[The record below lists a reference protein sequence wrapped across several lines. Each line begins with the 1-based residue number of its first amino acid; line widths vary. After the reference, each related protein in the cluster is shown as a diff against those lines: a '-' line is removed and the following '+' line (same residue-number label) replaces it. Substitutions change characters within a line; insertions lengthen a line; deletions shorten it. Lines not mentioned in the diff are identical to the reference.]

1 MVLSSKTDILIL
13 LLVAAAAYWIGIHQQ
28 HGASTPLVAGTR
40 KDPTTGIAF
49 SEKSSFHVGKNLNL
63 LGIGTRKKAIVNI
76 YSVGVYVSNPIQ
88 RSISASNSKTKKSVC
103 DTILESKSPK
113 AVKLIFAMGVGP
125 EKIAEAVS
133 QLSGVKESV
142 QKAFHDLVLN
152 GMGDGKMKASEFLTF
167 EWKGEDVIAVTVR
180 GKYVG
185 EMKDVSLA
193 KGVLALYVGQKSVS
207 PSLRNDLGCK

>member
-1 MVLSSKTDILIL
+1 M
-13 LLVAAAAYWIGIHQQ
+13 A
-28 HGASTPLVAGTR
+28 
-40 KDPTTGIAF
+40 
-49 SEKSSFHVGKNLNL
+49 
-63 LGIGTRKKAIVNI
+63 
-76 YSVGVYVSNPIQ
+76 
-88 RSISASNSKTKKSVC
+88 
-103 DTILESKSPK
+103 
-113 AVKLIFAMGVGP
+113 
-125 EKIAEAVS
+125 
-133 QLSGVKESV
+133 V

-152 GMGDGKMKASEFLTF
+152 GMGDGKMKASEFMTF

>member
-1 MVLSSKTDILIL
+1 MVLSSKSDVLIL
-13 LLVAAAAYWIGIHQQ
+13 LMVAAAAYWIGIHQQ
-28 HGASTPLVAGTR
+28 RGASAPLVAGTR
-40 KDPTTGIAF
+40 VDPTTDIAF
-49 SEKSSFHVGKNLNL
+49 AEKSSFHVGKGLNL
-63 LGIGTRKKAIVNI
+63 LGIGTRKMAIINI
-76 YSVGVYVSNPIQ
+76 YSVGMYVSKPIQ
-88 RSISASNSKTKKSVC
+88 RTISASKTKSVC

-152 GMGDGKMKASEFLTF
+152 GMGDGKMKASEFMTF